1 MGQTAQTVISVPS
14 RIFEHEGEASELVR
28 GLGLWLA
35 TAAVVG
41 VVIGTAVFLVGSEVA
56 RVTGSA
62 TLSVAAWI
70 GGGLLSLCGSL
81 CLAELGAAMPRAGGM
96 YAYLNRG
103 VGPAWGF
110 LYGWTSSTIVETATC
125 AGVAAG
131 FIRLVGFL
139 VPAAATPLF
148 FLHIPEPFHAKTYEF
163 AFTTAQPLAAGAIVL
178 ITAINF
184 LSVRSGGCIQL
195 LVSSLKVGAIV
206 AVIAR
211 GFVSQKGNFGSL
223 GPGSTA
229 TGAGTVGA
237 FLAAL
242 VAVMW
247 AYSGWHLLGPV
258 GEEVDN
264 PGKNIP
270 RALVYGMIAVIALYV
285 LANFVY
291 LRVLGIASVA
301 QSPHVASDVLEMLVG
316 KGGAKWL
323 TIAMMISA
331 LGCLHVSILMAARIP
346 FAMAR
351 DGLFFKFAERV
362 QPTSRSPSGGL
373 LFVGAVAALL
383 ALTGSYEEL
392 YSLVIFALWIFLCL
406 SVVALIRLRITEP
419 ELPRPYRTWGYPWTP
434 IVFLVGGLAMTVNLW
449 LDRPVRSSI
458 GLGIILLGLP
468 FYFHWR
474 KKSDVTVLPDI
485 GG

>member
-1 MGQTAQTVISVPS
+1 MGQLTQSVISGPS
-14 RIFEHEGEASELVR
+14 RISEHEGDASELVR
-28 GLGLWLA
+28 GLGLWPA

-41 VVIGTAVFLVGSEVA
+41 VVIGQAIFLVGSDVA
-56 RVTGSA
+56 RDTRSA
-62 TLSVAAWI
+62 NLCIAAWI
-70 GGGLLSLCGSL
+70 GGGLLALCGAL

-103 VGPAWGF
+103 LGPAWGF
-110 LYGWTSSTIVETATC
+110 LYGWTSSTIVETAAC

-163 AFTTAQPLAAGAIVL
+163 AFTTAQPLAAGVIVL
-178 ITAINF
+178 VTAINY
-184 LSVRSGGCIQL
+184 LSVRSAGRIQL
-195 LVSSLKVGAIV
+195 LTSSLKVGAIAALIV
-206 AVIAR
+206 L
-211 GFVSQKGNFGSL
+211 GLVSQKGNFASL

-229 TGAGTVGA
+229 IGAGTAGA

-242 VAVMW
+242 VPVMW

-258 GEEVDN
+258 GEEVEN

-270 RALVYGMIAVIALYV
+270 RALAYGMLAVIALYV

-291 LRVLGIASVA
+291 LRVLGITSVA
-301 QSPHVASDVLEMLVG
+301 RSPHIASDVFERFVG
-316 KGGAKWL
+316 GGGAKWL
-323 TIAMMISA
+323 TVAMMISA
-331 LGCLHVSILMAARIP
+331 LGTLHVNILTAARIP

-351 DGLFFKFAERV
+351 DGLFFKFAEKV
-362 QPTSRSPSGGL
+362 QPTFRSPSGGL
-373 LFVGAVAALL
+373 LLIGAVTALL
-383 ALTGSYEEL
+383 ALSGTYEEL
-392 YSLVIFALWIFLCL
+392 FSLVIFALWIFLCL
-406 SVVALIRLRITEP
+406 SAFALIRLRTTEP
-419 ELPRPYRTWGYPWTP
+419 GLPRPYSTWGYPWTP
-434 IVFLVGGLAMTVNLW
+434 ILFLVGGLAMTVNLW

-474 KKSDVTVLPDI
+474 KRSNMAVSLDI

>member
-1 MGQTAQTVISVPS
+1 MRELTETIISGS
-14 RIFEHEGEASELVR
+14 SKISTYERGTSELVR
-28 GLGLWLA
+28 GLGLWSA
-35 TAAVVG
+35 TAAVIG
-41 VVIGTAVFLVGSEVA
+41 VVIGTAIFLVGSEVA
-56 RVTGSA
+56 RDTRSA
-62 TLSVAAWI
+62 ALSIAAWI
-70 GGGLLSLCGSL
+70 GGGLLALCGSL
-81 CLAELGAAMPRAGGM
+81 CLAELGAEMPRAGGM
-96 YAYLNRG
+96 YAYLTRG
-103 VGPAWGF
+103 CGPTWGF
-110 LYGWTSSTIVETATC
+110 LYGWTSSTIVETASC

-163 AFTTAQPLAAGAIVL
+163 AFTAAQPLAAGAILL

-184 LSVRSGGCIQL
+184 LSVRSGGRIQL
-195 LVSSLKVGAIV
+195 LATSIKVGAV
-206 AVIAR
+206 AALIAL
-211 GFVSQKGNFGSL
+211 GFVLQRSNFAGFPLSL
-223 GPGSTA
+223 TA
-229 TGAGTVGA
+229 RGAGTAGA
-237 FLAAL
+237 FLSAL
-242 VAVMW
+242 VPVMW
-247 AYSGWHLLGPV
+247 AYSGWHLLGAA
-258 GEEVDN
+258 GEEVEN
-264 PGKNIP
+264 PGKNVP
-270 RALVYGMIAVIALYV
+270 RALVYGMLAVISLYV

-301 QSPHVASDVLEMLVG
+301 HSPHVASDVLEMLVG

-331 LGCLHVSILMAARIP
+331 VGCLHVNILTAARIP

-362 QPTSRSPSGGL
+362 QPTFRSPSGGL
-373 LFVGAVAALL
+373 LFVGAVAALM

-392 YSLVIFALWIFLCL
+392 FSLVVFALWIFLCL

-419 ELPRPYRTWGYPWTP
+419 ALPRPYRTWGYPWTP
-434 IVFLVGGLAMTVNLW
+434 ILFLVGGLAMTVNLW

-458 GLGIILLGLP
+458 GLGVILLGLP

-474 KKSDVTVLPDI
+474 KKS
-485 GG
+485 GGGMSPHAGV